1 MRARVGWLVAA
12 GLIAV
17 ASLRAADAHASAE
30 SLKRSFENMTQGPL
44 DLVFTPVVA
53 GQTAYENLEAE
64 GHTTGGIVRFAPVTY
79 GGLLI
84 MDWAAGF
91 FRTLSGFAELPV
103 GLGAL
108 AASPFTDWE
117 PPPFFDVSKPSALV
131 DHPTS
136 WYHVKFGVH
145 HVGGRD

>member
-12 GLIAV
+12 GVIAV
-17 ASLRAADAHASAE
+17 VALRAADAGASVE
-30 SLKRSFENMTQGPL
+30 SIKRSFENMTQGPL
-44 DLVFTPVVA
+44 DLVLTPVVA
-53 GQTAYENLEAE
+53 GQTAYQNLEAE
-64 GHTTGGIVRFAPVTY
+64 GATTGQMIRLGPIAF

-84 MDWAAGF
+84 MDWAGGF

-117 PPPFFDVSKPSALV
+117 PPPFFDADKPPALV
-131 DHPTS
+131 DHPTPV
-136 WYHVKFGVH
+136 YHIKFGVA
-145 HVGGRD
+145 HVGGRE

>member
-1 MRARVGWLVAA
+1 LVAA
-12 GLIAV
+12 GVIGVL
-17 ASLRAADAHASAE
+17 SLRAADAGASVE

-44 DLVFTPVVA
+44 DLLLTPVVA
-53 GQTAYENLEAE
+53 GQTAYQNLKGE
-64 GHTTGGIVRFAPVTY
+64 GATTGEMIRIGPVAY

-91 FRTLSGFAELPV
+91 FRTLSGFAELPF

-108 AASPFTDWE
+108 AASPFTDWQ
-117 PPPFFDVSKPSALV
+117 PPAFFDADKPPALV

-136 WYHVKFGVH
+136 VYHIKFGVA
-145 HVGGRD
+145 HVGGRE